1 MSTPLAN
8 EKKRYI
14 AGLDGLRAL
23 AIIAVIAY
31 HLDISRISGG
41 FLGVDIFFVLSGY
54 LVTNLLIERRRD
66 RHRLDLSGFW
76 VRRFRRLFPALIVM
90 LMVVVAWA
98 TLFDRSMLQS
108 LRGDVGSAIVYANN
122 WRLIFHQVSYFEQY
136 STPAPLIHLWSLS
149 VEGQFYII
157 WPLLLT
163 LGLRFTPKRIQM
175 VLITLSLALASM
187 LAMILLYQPGS
198 DPSRVYYGTD
208 TRVFALLIGATLAL
222 MLPSQGIITNPSR
235 RTRLSFEWIGWL
247 GLAAIVTLLLQANE
261 FDDFLYRGGFMLAA
275 ISTAMVII
283 ALIHPFTWVSKLFSL
298 KPLRW
303 IGMRSY
309 GIYLWHYPIITLS
322 RPSVNTGAYNWKLAL
337 IQVAASVILASMS
350 YKYVEEPIRRGQLS
364 TTLKQIKKFPWKLR
378 QLSVK
383 QWTISSLSAIIII
396 LFVSGMILH
405 VPATASTAGEV
416 VSVPALAQP
425 DPKQGADQP
434 VPPKKPNNGDSEAS
448 FGKDGKQISPGKR
461 SNRDGDSA
469 AANTDPGSDDPSSG
483 HKPEDMTTKQ
493 EPGLSATLPNDS
505 KESGKDSQTPKPV
518 KSSKSDWGNVTAI
531 GDSVMLDGKPYLEEL
546 LPGIKVDAEI
556 GRQMSSSS
564 KLLTQLQ
571 RRRKLGD
578 TVIIGLG
585 TNGVFNKK
593 QLESGLGSLRNV
605 KHIVLINTRVPRKW
619 ESQVNKLLADI
630 SSKSPDITLVNW
642 YDASENHDEYFAKD
656 GVHLT
661 KEGSNAYAQL
671 IANTLSSIEKQL
683 P

>member
-1 MSTPLAN
+1 VVQNGLNGKS
-8 EKKRYI
+8 RYI

-54 LVTNLLIERRRD
+54 LVTNLLIDRRQH
-66 RHRLDLSGFW
+66 RHKLELSGFW
-76 VRRFRRLFPALIVM
+76 VRRFRRLLPALVVM

-98 TLFDRSMLQS
+98 TLFDHSMLQS
-108 LRGDVGSAIVYANN
+108 LHGDVGSAMIYTTN

-157 WPLLLT
+157 WPLLLS

-175 VLITLSLALASM
+175 VLITLSLAMLSM
-187 LAMILLYQPGS
+187 LTMILLYQPGS

-222 MLPSQGIITNPSR
+222 MMPSQGIITSPSR
-235 RTRLSFEWIGWL
+235 RTRMSFEWIGWL

-275 ISTAMVII
+275 ISTAMVIM
-283 ALIHPFTWVSKLFSL
+283 ALIHPFTWISKIFSL

-303 IGMRSY
+303 IGIRSY
-309 GIYLWHYPIITLS
+309 GIYLWHYPIIVLS
-322 RPSVNTGAYNWKLAL
+322 RPSVNTGTYNWKLAL
-337 IQVAASVILASMS
+337 IQVAASVILASLS
-350 YKYVEEPIRRGQLS
+350 YKYIEEPIRRGQLS
-364 TTLKQIKKFPWKLR
+364 IAIKQLRKFQWKQ

-383 QWTISSLSAIIII
+383 QWVISSLSAVIVI

-416 VSVPALAQP
+416 VSVPSLAQP
-425 DPKQGADQP
+425 DHKQGADQP
-434 VPPKKPNNGDSEAS
+434 VPPGKPNDADSEAS
-448 FGKDGKQISPGKR
+448 AGLDGEQTSDGEGSAGEDNHVQANTSPDSDGKSIEQKQEDTMT
-461 SNRDGDSA
+461 NQ
-469 AANTDPGSDDPSSG
+469 NQLDPG
-483 HKPEDMTTKQ
+483 E
-493 EPGLSATLPNDS
+493 SATLPDSKS
-505 KESGKDSQTPKPV
+505 KESNQDAEVTKPI
-518 KSSKSDWGNVTAI
+518 KSSKSNWRNVTAI
-531 GDSVMLDGKPYLEEL
+531 GDSVMLDGQPYLEEL

-556 GRQMSSSS
+556 GRQMSSGS
-564 KLLTQLQ
+564 KLLTHLQ
-571 RRRKLGD
+571 KRHKLGD

-593 QLESGLGSLRNV
+593 QLEGCLESLENTD
-605 KHIVLINTRVPRKW
+605 HIVLINTRVPRKW
-619 ESQVNKLLADI
+619 EGQVNNILD
-630 SSKSPDITLVNW
+630 DITSKIPGITLIDW
-642 YDASENHDEYFAKD
+642 YGASANHDEYFAKD

-661 KEGSNAYAQL
+661 KDGSQAYANL
-671 IANTLSSIEKQL
+671 IADTLKSIS
-683 P
+683 

>member
-31 HLDISRISGG
+31 HLDIPRISGG

-66 RHRLDLSGFW
+66 RQRLDLSDFW

-98 TLFDRSMLQS
+98 TLFDHSMLQS
-108 LRGDVGSAIVYANN
+108 LRGDVGSAMVYANN

-187 LAMILLYQPGS
+187 LTMILLYQPGS

-222 MLPSQGIITNPSR
+222 MLPSQGMITNPSR
-235 RTRLSFEWIGWL
+235 RTRLSCEWIGWL
-247 GLAAIVTLLLQANE
+247 GLAAIVALLLQANE

-283 ALIHPFTWVSKLFSL
+283 ALIHPFTWISKLLSL
-298 KPLRW
+298 KSLRW

-309 GIYLWHYPIITLS
+309 GIYLWHYPIIVLS
-322 RPSVNTGAYNWKLAL
+322 KPTVNTGAYNWKLAL
-337 IQVAASVILASMS
+337 TQVTASVILAAMS

-364 TTLKQIKKFPWKLR
+364 TALKQIKKFPWNR
-378 QLSVK
+378 QQLSVK

-405 VPATASTAGEV
+405 IPATASMAGEV

-425 DPKQGADQP
+425 DSKQGGDQP
-434 VPPKKPNNGDSEAS
+434 VPPKKPDQGDTNAS
-448 FGKDGKQISPGKR
+448 HGTDGTPISAEKE
-461 SNRDGDSA
+461 NTRDGDSTTV
-469 AANTDPGSDDPSSG
+469 NTNPGSGP
-483 HKPEDMTTKQ
+483 KAEDMTTKQ
-493 EPGLSATLPNDS
+493 EAGSPAAQPKAS
-505 KESGKDSQTPKPV
+505 KESGKSSQASKPV

-531 GDSVMLDGKPYLEEL
+531 GDSVMLDGGPYLEEL
-546 LPGIKVDAEI
+546 LPGIQVDAEI
-556 GRQMSSSS
+556 GRQMSSGS

-571 RRRKLGD
+571 KRRKLGD
-578 TVIIGLG
+578 TVVIGLG

-593 QLESGLGSLRNV
+593 QLENCLGSLKNV

-630 SSKSPDITLVNW
+630 SANLSGITLVNW
-642 YDASENHDEYFAKD
+642 YSASENHDEYFAKD

-661 KEGSNAYAQL
+661 KEGSQAYAQL
-671 IANTLSSIEKQL
+671 IAKTLSSIEK
-683 P
+683 